1 MRLSIGAS
9 FAWKQDDKALDHA
22 ISGEKA
28 SFKGLRSTERSL
40 WSRVSD
46 SNTLDTSDLR
56 IWKSERTTIC
66 ICMPLRATWCLP
78 LSPLSLNLRL
88 HLVDFLIQPEMKM
101 QQAFWT
107 FLSEAQRSSMIP
119 WVPFCFFTFFGFHP
133 YWLNAMAIREQP
145 ASKKSKPRGVCFS
158 FQLGLATAASCMW
171 YIILWEWT
179 LIQECPIMFHDW
191 AWIIRFQTKPTINA
205 SFEVLL
211 LIYFPNSD
219 IRIQDHKTVTSDP
232 HLEVFEVTC
241 EAIHNFVKLTRFFVH
256 LSLVIFWFLH
266 QQTRITET

>member
-9 FAWKQDDKALDHA
+9 FAWKQDDKARGHA

-56 IWKSERTTIC
+56 IWKSDRSA

-107 FLSEAQRSSMIP
+107 FLSEAQRSSMGTFLLFH
-119 WVPFCFFTFFGFHP
+119 VFSAFT
-133 YWLNAMAIREQP
+133 LTSSE
-145 ASKKSKPRGVCFS
+145 
-158 FQLGLATAASCMW
+158 GLT
-171 YIILWEWT
+171 LWRSENN
-179 LIQECPIMFHDW
+179 LHQKNP
-191 AWIIRFQTKPTINA
+191 
-205 SFEVLL
+205 
-211 LIYFPNSD
+211 
-219 IRIQDHKTVTSDP
+219 
-232 HLEVFEVTC
+232 
-241 EAIHNFVKLTRFFVH
+241 
-256 LSLVIFWFLH
+256 SLVESALVSNLALQLLQVACGIS
-266 QQTRITET
+266 